1 MANRQFTLSETELR
15 LLRQAETLAND
26 PQELKRLRAVRMY
39 GSGYPVSEISNLTGC
54 SWRSL
59 MDWCRTYRK
68 QGATGLKSKW
78 QGNNALRLSREQ
90 RAELKLRI
98 QYHHPDQV
106 IPPDVRF
113 SYGPI
118 WTVSDLQYV
127 ITQWY
132 GITYRSKA
140 SYLAILR
147 EVGIQ
152 NSKLDS

>member
-1 MANRQFTLSETELR
+1 MANRQFTLPDTELR

-26 PQELKRLRAVRMY
+26 PQELKRLKAVRMY

-68 QGATGLKSKW
+68 QGVTGLKSKW
-78 QGNNALRLSREQ
+78 QGNNALKLSREQ
-90 RAELKLRI
+90 RAQLKLRI
-98 QYHHPDQV
+98 QHQRPDQV
-106 IPPDVRF
+106 IPRDVRF

-118 WTVSDLQYV
+118 WTVTDLRYV
-127 ITQWY
+127 ISQWY

-147 EVGIQ
+147 EAGI
-152 NSKLDS
+152 SAAKTDR